1 MDDIFFNLQH
11 ELFYLVCIQIAK
23 NRYSGDLGIML
34 LEFDKTKLSY
44 AYKKKIKSEEVNKIK
59 GIKVKEDISLV
70 KS

>member
-1 MDDIFFNLQH
+1 
-11 ELFYLVCIQIAK
+11 
-23 NRYSGDLGIML
+23 ML

-44 AYKKKIKSEEVNKIK
+44 AYKKKVKSEEVNKIK